1 MTGEYDAQLLES
13 VGVRRQR
20 LGGALLHG
28 RERTRRG
35 ADRTVKAIVAGL
47 AVAAV
52 LCAGCVGWSYVQ
64 ERLGDA
70 RAGATAG
77 AAATAESP
85 ATATASTSTGVRS

>member
-70 RAGATAG
+70 RGARDG
-77 AAATAESP
+77 DDGSDGVP
-85 ATATASTSTGVRS
+85 ATATASTATAVRS